1 MVTDFSSTESDK
13 LSACR
18 QIISPIGQYFY
29 DIGLTFFFEVKTEI
43 FNPYGHFWRTIVK
56 GGEG

>member
-1 MVTDFSSTESDK
+1 MVTDFSSTESDE

-43 FNPYGHFWRTIVK
+43 FNPYGHF
-56 GGEG
+56 